1 MLQMIYIQ
9 NEIMLEN
16 FTEAKNIFLTM
27 MADNMYYCE
36 KCGRTMG
43 KDQFYQSNNLQ
54 KYPTGVLHQCKK
66 CLTMHIDN
74 WDSSTF
80 LPILEEIDVP
90 WVEDEWA
97 KLMQKYAKNPEK
109 VTGMTI
115 LGRYLS
121 IMKLKQWKD
130 YRWKDNDFIQESRQ
144 AKMKNAMKQMGY
156 SAGEIEEAI
165 SKGGTI
171 NMPEKPV
178 TAVADTSSS
187 GTFMPMDDD
196 EEDIMNQLTEEDKT
210 YLRLKW
216 GKLYRPSEW
225 VQLEQLYNDMM
236 NSYDI
241 QEAGHIDTLKLICK
255 TSLKANQLV
264 DLGDVEGYQK
274 MSKVYN
280 DLMRAG
286 NFTAAQNK
294 SDNGDFIDS
303 ISELVEMCEKDGF
316 IPRFY
321 QDQPNDKVDRTIED
335 MQRYTYRLVTEEMG
349 LGNMIE
355 NALKQIVKDKEKE
368 AADDFDDEDETSEAE
383 NNLFTYDEDIEITP
397 EDFNELRELEER
409 MGQEDYENLQKM
421 LEE

>member
-1 MLQMIYIQ
+1 
-9 NEIMLEN
+9 
-16 FTEAKNIFLTM
+16 
-27 MADNMYYCE
+27 
-36 KCGRTMG
+36 
-43 KDQFYQSNNLQ
+43 
-54 KYPTGVLHQCKK
+54 
-66 CLTMHIDN
+66 
-74 WDSSTF
+74 
-80 LPILEEIDVP
+80 
-90 WVEDEWA
+90 
-97 KLMQKYAKNPEK
+97 
-109 VTGMTI
+109 
-115 LGRYLS
+115 
-121 IMKLKQWKD
+121 
-130 YRWKDNDFIQESRQ
+130 
-144 AKMKNAMKQMGY
+144 
-156 SAGEIEEAI
+156 
-165 SKGGTI
+165 
-171 NMPEKPV
+171 
-178 TAVADTSSS
+178 
-187 GTFMPMDDD
+187 
-196 EEDIMNQLTEEDKT
+196 
-210 YLRLKW
+210 
-216 GKLYRPSEW
+216 
-225 VQLEQLYNDMM
+225 
-236 NSYDI
+236 
-241 QEAGHIDTLKLICK
+241 
-255 TSLKANQLV
+255 
-264 DLGDVEGYQK
+264 

-421 LEE
+421 LEG